1 MANKRVEAG
10 RGRKAGVVKSAKKPA
25 NRAFYVIIIAIAVI
39 GIAALGYLSSRPKA
53 TTAVAFDSSLPK
65 VESQGYVMGSPDAPL
80 EVTEFG
86 DFECPQC
93 GRFATLT
100 EPDIRN
106 RLVNNGTIRWRYI
119 DFPLE
124 MHRNTWNASIAAAC
138 ADEQGKFWEMHDAI
152 YAAQDQWNG
161 EATSNPNKVLKQIGE
176 PLVADKAK
184 FDACVDD
191 QRTKPKVQAHYQ
203 LAIARKLPGTPSF
216 IIGTQQISEFLSYDD
231 FKRIVDQEIAK
242 AGKTVPAAGATPS
255 TDSAQSASL
264 KKGN

>member
-25 NRAFYVIIIAIAVI
+25 NRAFYAIIIVIALAGV
-39 GIAALGYLSSRPKA
+39 LGLAYVSSRPKA
-53 TTAVAFDSSLPK
+53 SSAVAFDSSLPK
-65 VESQGYVMGSPDAPL
+65 VESQGYVMGSASAPL

-100 EPDIRN
+100 EPDVRT
-106 RLVNNGTIRWRYI
+106 RLVNAGTIRWRYI

-124 MHRNTWNASIAAAC
+124 MHKNTWNASIAAAC
-138 ADEQGKFWEMHDAI
+138 ADEQGRFWEMHDAI
-152 YAAQDQWNG
+152 FAAQDQWNG
-161 EATSNPNKVLKQIGE
+161 EATSNPNKILKQIGD
-176 PLVADKAK
+176 PLVADKDK
-184 FDACVDD
+184 FNACVDD

-203 LAIARKLPGTPSF
+203 LASARKLPGTPSF
-216 IIGTQQISEFLSYDD
+216 IIGSQQISEFLTYDD

-242 AGKTVPAAGATPS
+242 IKAAPAVPGG
-255 TDSAQSASL
+255 DSAKGVPL
-264 KKGN
+264 KKAD